1 MQKSWLLYYHRIKT
15 EKESIDL
22 KGRKVKKTR
31 NGIKNHNTTAS
42 ILVTTFC
49 QGTLTYYINISDCDL
64 WYETKKNDTSV
75 KFSPCVNYNFFHTV
89 MENDEC
95 HTPSNKPYVNQI
107 TLIEQKLYQ
116 KSC

>member
-49 QGTLTYYINISDCDL
+49 QGTLTYYINISDCCL
-64 WYETKKNDTSV
+64 QYETKE
-75 KFSPCVNYNFFHTV
+75 
-89 MENDEC
+89 M
-95 HTPSNKPYVNQI
+95 
-107 TLIEQKLYQ
+107 TLL
-116 KSC
+116 